1 VIFSSPEFIFYFLP
15 IFLMAYFL
23 MPYKN
28 LTLLLFSIL
37 FYYWG
42 EGGYVFLMIFSGLL
56 NWLFG
61 ILIDRYRSQSLA
73 AKNLLIVGI
82 LINLLA
88 LFFYKYLSF
97 FASTL
102 ALISP
107 KIIFPIP
114 QILLP
119 IGISFYTFHAVSYL
133 VDVYRNDCRIERN
146 ALNFLTYIAMFPQL
160 VAGPIVRFSTVQKEL
175 NRKVLSLENF
185 SIGVKFF
192 IIGLCQKVLIANIV
206 ANPVDEIYK
215 IPEEGLTASLAW
227 LASIGYS
234 LQIYFDFVG
243 YSNMA
248 IGLGLMIG
256 IILPLNFDYPYTSKS
271 ITEFWRRWH
280 ITLSSWFRDYV
291 YIPLGGNRKG
301 SIRTYLNL
309 LIVFLLCGLWHGASL
324 TFIVWGLYHGTFL
337 IIEKHLKINN
347 IPENIK
353 PYLGSIYAL
362 IIVMIGWVL
371 FRADNFHHAYII
383 LKSLVGQ
390 GKGDGIQF
398 NIWLYLH
405 IDVFF
410 ALVAG
415 VLCSMPWFSR
425 FLTKV
430 IFKNKEIFLGEKYF
444 LPTIFS
450 LPIILMMFAI
460 FILSLAAIASNDY
473 NPFIYFRF

>member
-1 VIFSSPEFIFYFLP
+1 
-15 IFLMAYFL
+15 

-42 EGGYVFLMIFSGLL
+42 EGGYVFLMVFSGLL

-61 ILIDRYRSQSLA
+61 ILIDRYRSKSLA

-88 LFFYKYLSF
+88 LFFYKYLTF

-102 ALISP
+102 TLISP

-271 ITEFWRRWH
+271 IAEFWRRWH

-324 TFIVWGLYHGTFL
+324 TFIAWGLYHGTFL

-353 PYLGSIYAL
+353 SYLGSIYTL